1 MITKTAYNNFFNS
14 VKEKLSNKDK
24 LSKRLVETLAKTFG
38 ITDKNTIKEI
48 TENAIVT
55 IARKIANQ
63 PNKSVREKYNE
74 IVALYN
80 SQVNLSQ
87 RTSQSMLLQQYSTPA
102 TLGYLMGVYCG
113 VDKKGNYLEPS
124 AGNGMLTIAN
134 TGKDFTVNEI
144 DKVRYENLQ
153 YQNVFKKITKQ
164 DASEDIFKS
173 KSFDA
178 VLSNPPFASLKDK
191 EDWLTVGGY
200 TIKHLDHKMAINA
213 LKGLK
218 DTGKSAIIVG
228 GHTKWDAKGR
238 IQAGKNRIF
247 LSYLYKH
254 YNVEDVIL
262 IDGHALYSKMGTAFN
277 TRIILINGRKEKPSG
292 FAPLKNDKLA
302 TVIDNTDD
310 LFKRFS
316 ENFENSLKSEKKY
329 TVGDIFSYKKNNATY
344 YLIIKELSES
354 EDDIK
359 VSDLSSLDI
368 DYGLWQF
375 KNKNLQKRTSQKEL
389 KNEFGYNFKDIEKLA
404 KKGFLEPKSYYFRNG
419 EYFVKSSF
427 WKQSENGKRARY
439 LIEEA
444 NKNITKKM
452 SLLEKIN
459 KIKAQ
464 QKALLKNAP
473 EGLGMPYI
481 PASQSCFTLNVD
493 TPDSMSFEIHN
504 AIKKIKAAV
513 GGSLNDYLV
522 KKLKYPNEAALC
534 KALAA
539 EQIDGVATAIYNIE
553 EKRQGIIIG
562 DQTGI
567 GKGRQAA
574 SIVRYAHKNGMLP
587 IFLTEKPNLFTD
599 LYRDLEDISTAELLP
614 FIVNAK
620 STKTNI
626 KNNAGK
632 VIIQAPDKAKQNRAF
647 EKGIVPNDY
656 DFVCATYSQF
666 ASSKPTLK
674 QSWLRKIVFNK
685 KCIVIMDESH
695 NASGSSATGEFLK
708 DIVKQSVS
716 TIFLSATFAKRPD
729 NMPIYAL
736 KTSIQ
741 DANMSDENLVDAIT
755 NGGVALQEVLASQLV
770 LEGQMIRRERS
781 YNGIQVNYLTLD
793 RLKEKHIKI
802 ADAITDIIRRMIG
815 FQATYVDDMVEQL
828 DKIAVAENKEVEV
841 TKGTQS
847 AGVDNTPYFS
857 RVFNVINQM
866 LFSIKADEV
875 ANLCIQRLQEGM
887 KPVIAFS
894 NTMGAFIDDEPID
907 TIIEADFK
915 EVLKRGLESVTS
927 YTTTDDA
934 GNKVKAYFSP
944 SEMDQEARANYYD
957 ILDRIEK
964 VSTGIVVS
972 PIDHIV
978 QKIEKA
984 GYKTAEVTG
993 RKKMVQL
1000 NYTKNGIVG
1009 EIQVRKKINTNDAFR
1024 DFNNNEVDVLLI
1036 NQSGSTGASA
1046 HAIPTK
1052 KVPESEV
1059 KPRVMI
1065 VLQAELNINTEV
1077 QKRGRINRTGQILK
1091 PQYDYVASAIPA
1103 EQRLQMMLQKKLK
1116 SLDANTTSNQKN
1128 SEDLLKSDDFLNK
1141 YGDEIVKTW
1150 LEENPEMNRLL
1161 GNIITEDTKNFTN
1174 LAHKTSGRVAILPVV
1189 EQERFYKTILD
1200 QYHTELQ
1207 RLIQTGQYDLEVENV
1222 NLEAETLEKK
1232 VVVVGKTSNSIFG
1245 GNTYLEKCEVNNLSK
1260 PFTKVEIIELLEANN
1275 YKNAITTRDKMV
1287 EKYDTYVE
1295 GELAKIFVAKSEK
1308 WEKVKKNI
1316 TKEKG
1321 YDKANDQQQYYNARV
1336 DAIEKALEDDI
1347 ENAKAKFK
1355 NQSDMIRRFLKF
1367 FVIGKGVKVPLASY
1381 GSGSELIDGVVL
1393 NVSFNENAD
1402 NPFTPSNITFSIA
1415 VANSNRRIDLKAS
1428 GKFQQD
1434 INGIISQSYYLNEQ
1448 RSQNILDNWDLSSKE
1463 SNVNRRRAYIVTGNI
1478 LQGYAKYDKGKLV
1491 SYTLKGGGITKG
1503 ILMPTNWQPNSS
1515 FGSSDNSVNVPIYKA
1530 LKFVL
1535 STSTGGVIR
1544 TNTPLTLQRYYG
1556 SVRLYT
1562 PASRK
1567 QGGKFYLDENIL
1579 ALTQENNFEKIGNKM
1594 TAYVDNDNI
1603 PELLKILQDAHGVSA
1618 LVPQTRVD
1626 EIEAITEAIND
1637 AKKLEVKTNNS
1648 SKAKQLKLKAKMV
1661 IALQKQLLIAS

>member
-1 MITKTAYNNFFNS
+1 MDKSKVNFFFNEVYS
-14 VKEKLSNKDK
+14 IIKNNDEKLNKRK
-24 LSKRLVETLAKTFG
+24 VEKIASSYS
-38 ITDKNTIKEI
+38 ITDKNTVKEI

-55 IARKIANQ
+55 IAREIANQ
-63 PNKSVREKYNE
+63 PSKTVQEKYNQ
-74 IVALYN
+74 IVDLYN

-87 RTSQSMLLQQYSTPA
+87 RTSQSILLQQYSTPA

-113 VDKKGNYLEPS
+113 VDKPGNYLEPS

-134 TGKDFTVNEI
+134 SGKDFTVNEI
-144 DKVRYENLQ
+144 DNVRYENLQ

-173 KSFDA
+173 KYFDA
-178 VLSNPPFASLKDK
+178 VISNPPFASLKDK
-191 EDWLTVGGY
+191 EDWITVGGY
-200 TIKHLDHKMAINA
+200 TIKYLDHKMAINA
-213 LKGLK
+213 LKSLK
-218 DTGKSAIIVG
+218 DNGKAAIIVG
-228 GHTKWDAKGR
+228 GHTDWDAKGR

-254 YNVEDVIL
+254 YNVDDVIL

-292 FAPLKNDKLA
+292 FAPLKTDKLA
-302 TVIDNTDD
+302 TVIENHQD

-316 ENFENSLKSEKKY
+316 ENSPE
-329 TVGDIFSYKKNNATY
+329 
-344 YLIIKELSES
+344 
-354 EDDIK
+354 
-359 VSDLSSLDI
+359 
-368 DYGLWQF
+368 
-375 KNKNLQKRTSQKEL
+375 
-389 KNEFGYNFKDIEKLA
+389 
-404 KKGFLEPKSYYFRNG
+404 
-419 EYFVKSSF
+419 FVKIRQNSKSS
-427 WKQSENGKRARY
+427 
-439 LIEEA
+439 
-444 NKNITKKM
+444 KKM

-464 QKALLKNAP
+464 QKELLKSDP
-473 EGLGMPYI
+473 QGLGMPYI

-504 AIKKIKAAV
+504 ALKKIKAAV

-553 EKRQGIIIG
+553 EKQQGIIIG

-599 LYRDLEDISTAELLP
+599 LYRDLEDINTAELVP
-614 FIVNAK
+614 FIVNGRA
-620 STKTNI
+620 TKTNI

-632 VIIQAPDKAKQNRAF
+632 VIIQAPEKTKQNKAF

-666 ASSKPTLK
+666 ANSKPTLK
-674 QSWLRKIVFNK
+674 QSWLRKIIYDK

-793 RLKEKHIKI
+793 RLKEKHIKV

-841 TKGTQS
+841 TKGTAA

-875 ANLCIQRLQEGM
+875 ANLCIQRLKEGM

-934 GNKVKAYFSP
+934 GNKVKGYFTP
-944 SEMDQEARANYYD
+944 DQMDQEARASYYD

-978 QKIEKA
+978 QKIEKE

-1077 QKRGRINRTGQILK
+1077 QKRGRVNRTGQILK

-1207 RLIQTGQYDLEVENV
+1207 RLIQTGQYDLEVESV

-1260 PFTKVEIIELLEANN
+1260 PFTKSEIIELLEANN
-1275 YKNAITTRDKMV
+1275 YKNAISTKDKMV

-1295 GELAKIFVAKSEK
+1295 GELAKIFVSKSEK

-1321 YDKANDQQQYYNARV
+1321 YYDAKDQQQYYNSRI

-1347 ENAKAKFK
+1347 KVSKSKFK

-1367 FVIGKGVKVPLASY
+1367 FEIGKGVKVPLASY

-1448 RSQNILDNWDLSSKE
+1448 RSKNILENWDLSSKE
-1463 SNVNRRRAYIVTGNI
+1463 SNVNRRITYIVTGNI

-1491 SYTLKGGGITKG
+1491 SYTLKGGGVAKG
-1503 ILMPTNWQPNSS
+1503 ILMPLNWQPNGG
-1515 FGSSDNSVNVPIYKA
+1515 FNSSDNSVNVPIYKA

-1535 STSTGGVIR
+1535 STSNSGVIL
-1544 TNTPLTLQRYYG
+1544 TNTPLSLQRYSG
-1556 SVRLYT
+1556 SVRVYV

-1567 QGGKFYLDENIL
+1567 QGGSIYLDENIL
-1579 ALTQENNFEKIGNKM
+1579 LLTQEKKFVGIGNKF
-1594 TAYVDNDNI
+1594 TAYVDDANV
-1603 PELLKILQDAHGVSA
+1603 PELLKILQNKHGVSA

-1637 AKKLEVKTNNS
+1637 AKKLEIKTNNS

-1661 IALQKQLLIAS
+1661 IALQKQLLIVS